1 MYELPRDSDAHSVTV
16 LEHKESSFLLEHQ
29 APPRGVGN
37 RLPRETR
44 AELLSPPPA
53 STFDLK
59 NNSSEEAIQVLTSKI
74 SPFKLQLLSCYAY
87 NF

>member
-16 LEHKESSFLLEHQ
+16 LEHKQSSFLLEHQ

-44 AELLSPPPA
+44 AELHLFLVDAYYSTVAKFIFCTFLLISLDTGKLLTDSQILSA
-53 STFDLK
+53 
-59 NNSSEEAIQVLTSKI
+59 
-74 SPFKLQLLSCYAY
+74 
-87 NF
+87 